1 VLRCLPVL
9 SLKVTNIPAQLS
21 IGTLIGCLVA
31 GPLANRF
38 GRRTC
43 IPPWCLVFCI
53 GVVVQMA
60 MGQGGWVGIAMGR
73 WVAGL
78 GVGALSVLVPM
89 YMAETSP
96 VPVRGA
102 VIS

>member
-1 VLRCLPVL
+1 M
-9 SLKVTNIPAQLS
+9 
-21 IGTLIGCLVA
+21 
-31 GPLANRF
+31 
-38 GRRTC
+38 
-43 IPPWCLVFCI
+43 FCI
-53 GVVVQMA
+53 GVVIQMA
-60 MGQGGWVGIAMGR
+60 VGQGDWVGIVMGR